1 MSSLG
6 NDMYEFFSIVNCE
19 ELVKLKELVKVINSK
34 LHACLENMAIGDIKG
49 LKEIKKGYTTIIN
62 DIFLLDGKYLKK
74 NMSASLFS

>member
-1 MSSLG
+1 
-6 NDMYEFFSIVNCE
+6 MYEFFSIVNCE